1 MDHDTPEGMIDGD
14 PAGGWESGDVAD
26 QETSER
32 NDAAMGQTSLAD
44 SGPPTETADR
54 QEADPGQAGGEG
66 VFAPDGVQV
75 SDQFVESAEVQ
86 QGLDPDMV
94 TDEQADR

>member
-1 MDHDTPEGMIDGD
+1 MNQDNPEGMIDGN

-26 QETSER
+26 QETREQS
-32 NDAAMGQTSLAD
+32 DAATGDASLAASEAAND
-44 SGPPTETADR
+44 ADR
-54 QEADPGQAGGEG
+54 QGGGSAGEG
-66 VFAPDGVQV
+66 ILAPDGVQI
-75 SDQFVESAEVQ
+75 SDQFVESAEIQ

>member
-1 MDHDTPEGMIDGD
+1 MNRDIPEGMIDGN

-26 QETSER
+26 QETSEQ
-32 NDAAMGQTSLAD
+32 NEAAVGETSLAASEAAD
-44 SGPPTETADR
+44 DADR
-54 QEADPGQAGGEG
+54 GGG
-66 VFAPDGVQV
+66 DHGGDALLAPDGVQV
-75 SDQFVESAEVQ
+75 SDQAVESAEVQ

>member
-1 MDHDTPEGMIDGD
+1 MNRDVAEGMIDGD

-26 QETSER
+26 QETSEQ
-32 NDAAMGQTSLAD
+32 NDAAMGGETSLAASESAD
-44 SGPPTETADR
+44 DADR
-54 QEADPGQAGGEG
+54 QRGDSTGDG
-66 VFAPDGVQV
+66 VLAPDGVQV

>member
-1 MDHDTPEGMIDGD
+1 MNRDVPEGMIDGD

-26 QETSER
+26 QETREQS
-32 NDAAMGQTSLAD
+32 DAAGEASLAASESAD
-44 SGPPTETADR
+44 DPDR
-54 QEADPGQAGGEG
+54 QRGDSTGDG
-66 VFAPDGVQV
+66 VLAPDGVQV

-86 QGLDPDMV
+86 QGMDPDMV